1 MYISAQGIKTGASA
15 AETGQFELLPVLIA
29 PVARHWRAARGAAPG
44 CRHPVT
50 REG

>member
-29 PVARHWRAARGAAPG
+29 PVARHWRAAGALRLGAA
-44 CRHPVT
+44 T
-50 REG
+50 R